1 MRGEQE
7 TNCLTR
13 VKQNLGRNSV
23 HYFCSDPQKII
34 RILKSIIFTKLK
46 KQKREVS
53 MEDARLERRGMYS
66 SRGSEEYIENYLLTR
81 KVFEHL
87 NDYDR
92 DLVML
97 HWWFDNSFGEIALLY
112 NKPKSTIQSQIERVE
127 RRGRKILGIK

>member
-1 MRGEQE
+1 MGGF
-7 TNCLTR
+7 CLFFPTF
-13 VKQNLGRNSV
+13 LL
-23 HYFCSDPQKII
+23 FL
-34 RILKSIIFTKLK
+34 ILFSCFK
-46 KQKREVS
+46 
-53 MEDARLERRGMYS
+53 YS

-112 NKPKSTIQSQIERVE
+112 NMPKSTIQSQIERVE